1 MWCCGAKGFRPP
13 SPGYHHEVPEGHVRV
28 CVGKVDDDILCV
40 FEMEANYL
48 NHPLFESLLRLSEE
62 ELGFSYS
69 GALRIACEID
79 LFRYVVHLLETSNP
93 LAHYMELSDIVSRFS
108 GSRKDASIRSGRR
121 VSSEV
126 YSATTTFGQ
135 LLAEH

>member
-1 MWCCGAKGFRPP
+1 MRSIVKKMWCCGAKGFRS
-13 SPGYHHEVPEGHVRV
+13 SPGELPEGHVRV
-28 CVGKVDDDILCV
+28 CVGKDDDILCE

-62 ELGFSYS
+62 EFGFSYR

-79 LFRYVVHLLETSNP
+79 LFRYVVHQLETSNP
-93 LAHYMELSDIVSRFS
+93 SAHYMELSDLVSKFS
-108 GSRKDASIRSGRR
+108 GSKAASRE
-121 VSSEV
+121 SSAEV
-126 YSATTTFGQ
+126 CSVTAFGQ